1 MTEQARANTRHTGC
15 VMDGVMA
22 LARYH
27 QLRPTLSHCMVA
39 DIFPSLYRYINQ
51 HAVVDSVSTTDYEG
65 YLLYMRG
72 KITLHE
78 RENAC
83 TCICI
88 IIWVNE

>member
-1 MTEQARANTRHTGC
+1 MPNPISLHGQ
-15 VMDGVMA
+15 
-22 LARYH
+22 
-27 QLRPTLSHCMVA
+27 VA

-51 HAVVDSVSTTDYEG
+51 HSVDSVSPTDYEG

-72 KITLHE
+72 MITLHE